1 MDVIEYDILF
11 TDDIIFPC
19 GDITHHIGK
28 LKERKCR
35 PDGKFIGWK
44 NEKPT
49 PESCEYVLQ
58 YPDGTEYTL
67 A

>member
-1 MDVIEYDILF
+1 MDMIEYDILF
-11 TDDIIFPC
+11 TDYIIFPC
-19 GDITHHIGK
+19 GYITHHIGK

-49 PESCEYVLQ
+49 PESCEYVL
-58 YPDGTEYTL
+58 
-67 A
+67 